1 MLIAMLHVNNTPP
14 SQQAQNAIMGN
25 KLSKRTFAGQRA
37 SIRAHNNK
45 RIRKAIKSEHLP
57 TVINLNC
64 RSISKKTDEL
74 HQLLEDSK
82 ADIAVLTETWLTND
96 NEQITINTIKSNNP
110 DYDVISARRSRE
122 EVARGGGVMIL
133 VNKRFAP
140 TTTILLTTTTDDNSR
155 GLLEALVGNLLD
167 PILTNAPRC
176 YRAITS
182 DPQSTADHKII
193 NAVALKSEYIKTRP
207 LAQKTRKRA
216 GKITDT
222 VEQIGN
228 INWRQLIA
236 SNEHSV
242 QGKFDIFNDNI
253 TDILDTCQPWR
264 TAKRKEDKPWMTDE
278 LKAEIAKLQRLYFQ
292 HKHAKS
298 KTQCCKVANMTRKLK
313 RKAHR
318 KLTATDTD
326 WWQEVNDDSQYNDM
340 PDFNINDKY
349 VTIRKAR

>member
-25 KLSKRTFAGQRA
+25 KLSKRTFAGKRA

-45 RIRKAIKSEHLP
+45 RIRKAIKSAHLP

-96 NEQITINTIKSNNP
+96 NEQITINTIKGNNP

-140 TTTILLTTTTDDNSR
+140 TTTIISITTTDDNSS
-155 GLLEALVGNLLD
+155 GLLEALVVQTHQTRRPREYTSCIVAGAYIPPVSDKESRQALKSLNNLVNEAKLSSGVGSHPLVFVMGDLNRCAIGPINTTHGLRRLNKKATRGKNLLD

-176 YRAITS
+176 YHAITS
-182 DPQSTADHKII
+182 DPLSTADHKII
-193 NAVALKSEYIKTRP
+193 KAVALQSEYIKTRP
-207 LAQKTRKRA
+207 LVQKTRKRA

-222 VEQIGN
+222 VE
-228 INWRQLIA
+228 
-236 SNEHSV
+236 
-242 QGKFDIFNDNI
+242 
-253 TDILDTCQPWR
+253 
-264 TAKRKEDKPWMTDE
+264 
-278 LKAEIAKLQRLYFQ
+278 
-292 HKHAKS
+292 
-298 KTQCCKVANMTRKLK
+298 
-313 RKAHR
+313 
-318 KLTATDTD
+318 
-326 WWQEVNDDSQYNDM
+326 
-340 PDFNINDKY
+340 
-349 VTIRKAR
+349 